1 MSADLKHDRY
11 LKMTDVR
18 IESEGQTRR
27 VTFGFMVRE
36 LVVSEAEPSL
46 LEVLQTEAVSPL
58 SAFDHESGE
67 MEAGEG

>member
-1 MSADLKHDRY
+1 MCADLHMKYDRY
-11 LKMTDVR
+11 AHS
-18 IESEGQTRR
+18 ESEGQTRR